1 MSKYKI
7 PEWIRKYITKEC
19 KTVEELL
26 DNYSKTYNARTEE
39 YHDAMLKH
47 HTEDF
52 KKYGYDFISH
62 HDSVTEFA
70 IAILKEN

>member
-7 PEWIRKYITKEC
+7 PEWIEKYIVKDI

-26 DNYSKTYNARTEE
+26 NKYSKTYNTRDKE

-47 HTEDF
+47 HTEDLE
-52 KKYGYDFISH
+52 KYGYDFVNH
-62 HDSVTEFA
+62 HDSVTGFA
-70 IAILKEN
+70 VAILKEV